1 MSTFSEHLRD
11 RFDETLVT
19 LMLRRPDLANP
30 TPTTLASLAARATSR
45 VSIERAISRLD
56 AFAIQVLEAVVVVD
70 DLGRPV
76 TPDSLAD
83 ALDAPRPDVATVLDH
98 ATDLALLW
106 HPRTGSPELRPAPGL
121 ADALGPFPGGLG
133 PVVATSVPEGTGW
146 LSDVLTTAPTGA
158 REVLAALTWGPPV
171 GHTSPDRTST
181 SARAAAWLVQ
191 RGLLIAQDAHTVVL
205 PRHVGLALRGGRTHP
220 VALVDPPRADG
231 PARDAHVVDA
241 ESARAAEEIVR
252 LVTVLIRTWERT
264 PSPVLRS
271 GGLGVRE
278 LRRLAQQL
286 EVDDATA
293 SLVAELAQS
302 AGLVLDDGEAVPMF
316 APTVAVD
323 DWLAAELPEQWA
335 HLARTWVRSDRTAW
349 ASSVRGTRGSQPSAL
364 DPELH
369 RPWAARLRRVVL
381 EVLADAPRGDEV
393 RALDADGVIT
403 VLTWRTPRAI
413 PSADAVAAVLAEAA
427 LVGVTGAG
435 ALGTPG
441 LALLAELQDERAA
454 GVEPVSPAAPSGDLG
469 VAPRRLTLSGPGRRT
484 AGRADATLAD
494 LLAPPVDDLVLQG
507 DLTGIVPGRPTPA
520 LAHLLDC
527 LAQVESRGAALTV
540 RFTADTVRRALDDGR
555 GADEVLADLAN
566 HSRTPVPQALDYLI
580 RDAARTHGRLRVGAA
595 TSYIRAE
602 DPMLLAGVAQNP
614 VFARLGVVRLAP
626 TVLAC
631 QADPSTVLEAL
642 RVHGLSPSAEGSDG
656 QVVLGRPTV
665 RRVRGDRRRPGT
677 EPDAVAEVVREA
689 AGARKARLSALIPR
703 LRGADRAA
711 QADRSL
717 QSRAAAAAAAA
728 EPDDGGT
735 QDPAVALGTL
745 REAVAGRHEVW
756 IEIVGPAGT
765 PTRRR
770 VRPVTVEG
778 GRVRAIDVERESE
791 LTIAVHRIASVS
803 LIDAEDHATA

>member
-11 RFDETLVT
+11 RSDETLVT

-45 VSIERAISRLD
+45 ASMERALSHLD
-56 AFAIQVLEAVVVVD
+56 AFAIQVLEAAVVVD

-76 TPDSLAD
+76 TAESVA
-83 ALDAPRPDVATVLDH
+83 ACLDVPVPTVTRVLVLV
-98 ATDLALLW
+98 TDLALLW
-106 HPRTGSPELRPAPGL
+106 HPRAGAPDLRPAPGL
-121 ADALGPFPGGLG
+121 ADALGPYPGGLG
-133 PVVATSVPEGTGW
+133 PVVPADVPADPDDTVW
-146 LSDVLTTAPTGA
+146 LSRLLAEAPTGA

-171 GHTSPDRTST
+171 GHTPADRTST
-181 SARAAAWLVQ
+181 SARAAAWLVE

-205 PRHVGLALRGGRTHP
+205 PRHVGLALRGGRTHR
-220 VALVDPPRADG
+220 VALVEPPRPDG
-231 PARDAHVVDA
+231 PSRDAHVVNA

-264 PSPVLRS
+264 PPPVLRS

-293 SLVAELAQS
+293 VHVAELAQG
-302 AGLVLDDGEAVPMF
+302 AGLVVDDADVVPAF
-316 APTVAVD
+316 APTAAVD

-335 HLARTWVRSDRTAW
+335 LLARTWVRSDRAAW
-349 ASSVRGTRGSQPSAL
+349 VEAARGTRGSQPSAL

-381 EVLADAPRGDEV
+381 EVLAEASHGDDV
-393 RALDADGVIT
+393 RALDTTGVID
-403 VLTWRTPRAI
+403 VLAWRAPRAI
-413 PSADAVAAVLAEAA
+413 PSTDAVAAVLAEAA
-427 LVGVTGAG
+427 LIGVTGAG
-435 ALGTPG
+435 AIGDPG
-441 LALLAELQDERAA
+441 LALLAELHADTASGVDGSIPWPATPDRA
-454 GVEPVSPAAPSGDLG
+454 GLG
-469 VAPRRLTLSGPGRRT
+469 T
-484 AGRADATLAD
+484 AGLGAARPADATLAD
-494 LLAPPVDDLVLQG
+494 LLAPPVDELLLQG
-507 DLTGIVPGRPTPA
+507 DLTGVVPGRPTPA

-566 HSRTPVPQALDYLI
+566 HSRTPVPQALDYLV
-580 RDAARTHGRLRVGAA
+580 RDAARTHGRLRVGVA

-602 DPMLLAGVAQNP
+602 DPLLLAGVAQNP
-614 VFARLGVVRLAP
+614 VFARLGLVRLAP

-631 QADPSTVLEAL
+631 HADPSTVLEAL
-642 RVHGLSPSAEGSDG
+642 RVHGLSPSAEGPDG

-677 EPDAVAEVVREA
+677 GSDVVAEVVREA
-689 AGARKARLSALIPR
+689 PGARTARLTALIPR
-703 LRGADRAA
+703 LRGAERAA

-717 QSRAAAAAAAA
+717 QTRAAAAAAAA
-728 EPDDGGT
+728 VDDGGT

-745 REAVAGRHEVW
+745 REAAAGKHEVW

-765 PTRRR
+765 PARRR

-791 LTIAVHRIASVS
+791 LTIAVHRIAAVT
-803 LIDAEDHATA
+803 LIEPEDPATE

>member
-11 RFDETLVT
+11 RSDETLVT

-45 VSIERAISRLD
+45 ASTERALSHLD
-56 AFAIQVLEAVVVVD
+56 AFVIQVLEAAVIVD
-70 DLGRPV
+70 GLGRPV
-76 TPDSLAD
+76 SAESVAASLDVPVPAVARVL
-83 ALDAPRPDVATVLDH
+83 ALTA
-98 ATDLALLW
+98 DLALLW
-106 HPRTGSPELRPAPGL
+106 HPHAGAPELRPAPGL
-121 ADALGPFPGGLG
+121 ADALGPYPGGLG
-133 PVVATSVPEGTGW
+133 PVVASDAPTDPDDTTW
-146 LSDVLTTAPTGA
+146 LSRLLAEAPTGA

-171 GHTSPDRTST
+171 GHTPADRTST
-181 SARAAAWLVQ
+181 SARAAAWLVEH
-191 RGLLIAQDAHTVVL
+191 GLLIAQDAHTVVL
-205 PRHVGLALRGGRTHP
+205 PRHVGLALRGGRTHR
-220 VALVDPPRADG
+220 VALVEPPRPDG
-231 PARDAHVVDA
+231 PARDAHVVNA

-293 SLVAELAQS
+293 AHVAELAQG
-302 AGLVLDDGEAVPMF
+302 AGLVVDDADVVPAF
-316 APTVAVD
+316 APTAAVD

-335 HLARTWVRSDRTAW
+335 QLARAWVRSDRAAW
-349 ASSVRGTRGSQPSAL
+349 VEPARGTRGSQPSAL

-381 EVLADAPRGDEV
+381 EVLAEATRGDDV
-393 RALDADGVIT
+393 RALDTTGVID
-403 VLTWRTPRAI
+403 VLAWRAPRAI
-413 PSADAVAAVLAEAA
+413 PSVDAVAAVLAEAA

-435 ALGTPG
+435 AIGDPG
-441 LALLAELQDERAA
+441 LALLAELHADASSGVDGSSPRASAA
-454 GVEPVSPAAPSGDLG
+454 GSAGSDGAGLGGARPADE
-469 VAPRRLTLSGPGRRT
+469 
-484 AGRADATLAD
+484 TLAD
-494 LLAPPVDDLVLQG
+494 LLAPPVDELLLQG
-507 DLTGIVPGRPTPA
+507 DLTGVVPGRPTPA
-520 LAHLLDC
+520 LAQLLDC

-555 GADEVLADLAN
+555 GADEVLADLAH
-566 HSRTPVPQALDYLI
+566 HSRTPVPQALDYLV
-580 RDAARTHGRLRVGAA
+580 RDAARTHGRLRVGVA

-602 DPMLLAGVAQNP
+602 DPLLLAGVAQNP
-614 VFARLGVVRLAP
+614 VFARLGLVRLAP

-631 QADPSTVLEAL
+631 HADPSTVLEAL
-642 RVHGLSPSAEGSDG
+642 RVHGLSPSAEGPDG

-677 EPDAVAEVVREA
+677 ESEVVAEVVREA
-689 AGARKARLSALIPR
+689 PGARAARLAALIPR
-703 LRGADRAA
+703 LRGAERAA

-717 QSRAAAAAAAA
+717 RTRAAAAAAAA
-728 EPDDGGT
+728 VDDGGT

-745 REAVAGRHEVW
+745 REAAAGKHEVW

-765 PTRRR
+765 PARRR

-791 LTIAVHRIASVS
+791 LTIAVHRIAAVT
-803 LIDAEDHATA
+803 LIGPEDRATE

>member
-11 RFDETLVT
+11 RSDETLVT

-45 VSIERAISRLD
+45 ASTERALSHLD
-56 AFAIQVLEAVVVVD
+56 AFAIQVLEAAVVVD
-70 DLGRPV
+70 GLGRPV
-76 TPDSLAD
+76 TAES
-83 ALDAPRPDVATVLDH
+83 VATSLDVPVTAVTRVLDLV
-98 ATDLALLW
+98 TDLALLW
-106 HPRTGSPELRPAPGL
+106 HPRAGAPDLRPAPGL
-121 ADALGPFPGGLG
+121 ADALGPYPGGLG
-133 PVVATSVPEGTGW
+133 PVVPADVPADPDDTTW
-146 LSDVLTTAPTGA
+146 LSRLLAEAPTGA

-171 GHTSPDRTST
+171 GHTPADRTST
-181 SARAAAWLVQ
+181 SARAAAWLVE
-191 RGLLIAQDAHTVVL
+191 RGLLLAQDAHTVVL
-205 PRHVGLALRGGRTHP
+205 PRHVGLALRGSRTHRA
-220 VALVDPPRADG
+220 ALVEPPRPDG
-231 PARDAHVVDA
+231 PSRDAHVVNA

-264 PSPVLRS
+264 PPPVLRS

-293 SLVAELAQS
+293 VHVAELAQG
-302 AGLVLDDGEAVPMF
+302 AGLVVDDADVVPAF
-316 APTVAVD
+316 APTAAVD

-335 HLARTWVRSDRTAW
+335 LLARAWVRSDRAAW
-349 ASSVRGTRGSQPSAL
+349 VEPARGTRGSQPSAL

-381 EVLADAPRGDEV
+381 EVLGEASHGDDV
-393 RALDADGVIT
+393 RALDTTGVID
-403 VLTWRTPRAI
+403 VLAWRAPRAI

-435 ALGTPG
+435 AIGAPG
-441 LALLAELQDERAA
+441 LALLAELHRDPASGA
-454 GVEPVSPAAPSGDLG
+454 DGSTPWPAAPGSSGPSSSGLG
-469 VAPRRLTLSGPGRRT
+469 VDRP
-484 AGRADATLAD
+484 ADATLAD
-494 LLAPPVDDLVLQG
+494 LLAPPVDELLLQG
-507 DLTGIVPGRPTPA
+507 DLTGVVPGRPTPA

-566 HSRTPVPQALDYLI
+566 HSRTPVPQALDYLV
-580 RDAARTHGRLRVGAA
+580 RDAARTHGRLRVGVA

-602 DPMLLAGVAQNP
+602 DPLLLAGVAQNP
-614 VFARLGVVRLAP
+614 VFARLGLVRLAP

-631 QADPSTVLEAL
+631 HADPSTVLEAL
-642 RVHGLSPSAEGSDG
+642 RVHGLSPSAEGPDG

-677 EPDAVAEVVREA
+677 GSDVVAEVVREA
-689 AGARKARLSALIPR
+689 PDARTARLAALIPR
-703 LRGADRAA
+703 LRGAERAA

-717 QSRAAAAAAAA
+717 QTRAAAAAAASA
-728 EPDDGGT
+728 AVDDGGT

-745 REAVAGRHEVW
+745 REAAAGKHEVW

-765 PTRRR
+765 PARRR

-791 LTIAVHRIASVS
+791 LTIAVHRIAAVT
-803 LIDAEDHATA
+803 LIEPEDHATE

>member
-11 RFDETLVT
+11 RSDETLVT

-45 VSIERAISRLD
+45 VSIERALSRLD
-56 AFAIQVLEAVVVVD
+56 AFTVQVLEAAVVVD

-76 TPDSLAD
+76 TADSLAG
-83 ALDAPRPDVATVLDH
+83 ALDAPPSQVATVLGD

-106 HPRTGSPELRPAPGL
+106 HPRADSAGLRPAPGL

-133 PVVATSVPEGTGW
+133 PVVTTDVPDGTAW
-146 LSDVLTTAPTGA
+146 LSDALDTAPTGA
-158 REVLAALTWGPPV
+158 REVLTALTWGPPV
-171 GHTSPDRTST
+171 GHTALDRAST

-191 RGLLIAQDAHTVVL
+191 HGLLIAQDAHTVVL

-220 VALVDPPRADG
+220 VALVEPPRPDG

-264 PSPVLRS
+264 PPPVLRS

-293 SLVAELAQS
+293 SLVGELAQS

-349 ASSVRGTRGSQPSAL
+349 ASSARGTRGSQPSAL

-369 RPWAARLRRVVL
+369 RPWATRLRLVVL
-381 EVLADAPRGDEV
+381 EVLADASRGDEV
-393 RALDADGVIT
+393 RSLDADGVIA
-403 VLTWRTPRAI
+403 VLSWRTPRAI
-413 PSADAVAAVLAEAA
+413 PSAEAVAAVLTEAA

-435 ALGTPG
+435 ALGAPG
-441 LALLAELQDERAA
+441 LALLAELRDERTA
-454 GVEPVSPAAPSGDLG
+454 SPDDAAPTADLG
-469 VAPRRLTLSGPGRRT
+469 VAPRRLTLGSPGRRT
-484 AGRADATLAD
+484 GGRADTTLAD

-540 RFTADTVRRALDDGR
+540 RFTAETVRRALDDGR
-555 GADEVLADLAN
+555 GADEVLTDLAN

-595 TSYIRAE
+595 SSYIRAE

-642 RVHGLSPSAEGSDG
+642 RVHGLSPSAEGPDG

-677 EPDAVAEVVREA
+677 ESDAVAEVVREA
-689 AGARKARLSALIPR
+689 AGARAARLTALIPR

>member
-11 RFDETLVT
+11 RSDETLVT

-45 VSIERAISRLD
+45 VSIERALARLD
-56 AFAIQVLEAVVVVD
+56 AFTVQVLEAAVVVE

-76 TPDSLAD
+76 TADSLAD
-83 ALDAPRPDVATVLDH
+83 ALGATASEVATVLGQ
-98 ATDLALLW
+98 ASDLALLW
-106 HPRTGSPELRPAPGL
+106 HPRSDSAELRPAPGL

-133 PVVATSVPEGTGW
+133 PVVTADVPEGTAW
-146 LSDVLTTAPTGA
+146 LSDALATAPTGA

-171 GHTSPDRTST
+171 GHTALDRAST

-191 RGLLIAQDAHTVVL
+191 RGLLVAQDAHTVVL

-220 VALVDPPRADG
+220 VALTEPPRPEG
-231 PARDAHVVDA
+231 PARDARVVDA
-241 ESARAAEEIVR
+241 ESARAAEEVVR
-252 LVTVLIRTWERT
+252 LVTLLIRTWERT
-264 PSPVLRS
+264 PPPVLRS

-286 EVDDATA
+286 DVDDTTA

-335 HLARTWVRSDRTAW
+335 HLARTWVRSDRAAW
-349 ASSVRGTRGSQPSAL
+349 ASSARGTRGSQPSAL

-369 RPWAARLRRVVL
+369 RPWAARLRLVVL
-381 EVLADAPRGDEV
+381 EVLADAARGDEV
-393 RALDADGVIT
+393 RSLDADAVIA
-403 VLTWRTPRAI
+403 VLSWRTPRAI
-413 PSADAVAAVLAEAA
+413 PSVEAVTAVLTEAA

-435 ALGTPG
+435 ALGAPG

-454 GVEPVSPAAPSGDLG
+454 DSDDATPTAPPVDLG
-469 VAPRRLTLSGPGRRT
+469 AAPRRLALGSPGRR
-484 AGRADATLAD
+484 AVGRADTTLAD

-540 RFTADTVRRALDDGR
+540 RFTAETVRRALDDGR
-555 GADEVLADLAN
+555 GADEVLTDLAN
-566 HSRTPVPQALDYLI
+566 HSRTPIPQALDYLI

-595 TSYIRAE
+595 NSYIRAE

-642 RVHGLSPSAEGSDG
+642 RVYGLSPSAEGPDG

-665 RRVRGDRRRPGT
+665 RRVRGDRRRPGA

-689 AGARKARLSALIPR
+689 AGARAARLTALIPR
-703 LRGADRAA
+703 LRGAERAA